1 MENHMSL
8 VIDAHNHI
16 GTRHGARQTGADL
29 VAKMDQ
35 AGVAKAVIFP
45 FVEGNFTN
53 EAVKVAFDEFP
64 NRLIPYCAV
73 NPWQPDAVDELR
85 RCVRDWGFK
94 GLKLHPTI
102 NGYHLADPGLV
113 NPLFEEAGDL
123 GVPIIVH
130 GASDLYNAPPEF
142 AEMARRFPR
151 VNLLMA
157 HMGFFWSVEQAI
169 AYAKEF
175 PNLYLETSRA
185 PIFEITTA
193 VRELG
198 PDKVIWGTDSPFV
211 DYEWEFKKM
220 VRCSADRAV
229 YERVVG
235 GNIAGILDITA

>member
-1 MENHMSL
+1 MSI

-16 GTRHGARQTGADL
+16 GTRHGATQTGADL
-29 VAKMDQ
+29 VAKMDGT
-35 AGVAKAVIFP
+35 GVAKAVIFP

-53 EAVKVAFDEFP
+53 DAVKTAYDQFP
-64 NRLIPYCAV
+64 ERLIPYCAV
-73 NPWQPDAVDELR
+73 NPWQPDAAAEVR

-123 GVPIIVH
+123 GIPIIVH

-151 VNLLMA
+151 VKLLMA
-157 HMGFFWSVEQAI
+157 HMGFFWAVDQAI
-169 AYAKEF
+169 AYAKEL

-185 PIFEITTA
+185 PIFEIATA
-193 VRELG
+193 VRALG
-198 PDKVIWGTDSPFV
+198 PGKVIWGTDSPFV
-211 DYEWEFKKM
+211 DYEWEFRKM
-220 VRCSADRAV
+220 ERCSPDKAV
-229 YERVVG
+229 YDLVVG
-235 GNIAGILDITA
+235 GTMAEILDIAA

>member
-1 MENHMSL
+1 MSI

-16 GTRHGARQTGADL
+16 GTRHGATQTGTDL
-29 VAKMDQ
+29 VAKMDKT
-35 AGVAKAVIFP
+35 GVAKAVIFP
-45 FVEGNFTN
+45 FTEGNFTN
-53 EAVKVAFDEFP
+53 DAVKTAYDQFP
-64 NRLIPYCAV
+64 DRLIPYCAV
-73 NPWQPDAVDELR
+73 NAWQPDAAAEVR

-102 NGYHLADPGLV
+102 NGFHLADPGLV

-123 GVPIIVH
+123 GIPIIVH

-151 VNLLMA
+151 VKLLMA
-157 HMGFFWSVEQAI
+157 HMGFFWAVDQAI
-169 AYAKEF
+169 AYAKEL

-198 PDKVIWGTDSPFV
+198 PNKVIWGTDSPFV

-220 VRCSADRAV
+220 ERCSPDKAV
-229 YERVVG
+229 YDLVVG
-235 GNIAGILDITA
+235 GTMAEILNIPA

>member
-1 MENHMSL
+1 MSI

-16 GTRHGARQTGADL
+16 GTRHGATQTGADL
-29 VAKMDQ
+29 VAKMDKT
-35 AGVAKAVIFP
+35 GVAKAVIFP
-45 FVEGNFTN
+45 FTEGNFTN
-53 EAVKVAFDEFP
+53 DAVKTAYDQFP
-64 NRLIPYCAV
+64 DRLIPYCAV
-73 NPWQPDAVDELR
+73 NAWQPDAAAEVR

-102 NGYHLADPGLV
+102 NGFHLADSGLV

-123 GVPIIVH
+123 GIPIIVH

-142 AEMARRFPR
+142 AEMARRFPK
-151 VNLLMA
+151 VKLLMA
-157 HMGFFWSVEQAI
+157 HMGFFWAVDQAI
-169 AYAKEF
+169 AYAKEL

-198 PDKVIWGTDSPFV
+198 PNKVIWGTDSPFV

-220 VRCSADRAV
+220 ERCSPDKAV
-229 YERVVG
+229 YDLVVG
-235 GNIAGILDITA
+235 GTMAEILHIPA

>member
-1 MENHMSL
+1 MSL

-16 GTRHGARQTGADL
+16 GTRPGAHQSGADL

-35 AGVAKAVIFP
+35 AGVGKAVIFP

-53 EAVKVAFDEFP
+53 DAVKVAYDEFP
-64 NRLIPYCAV
+64 TRLIPYCAV
-73 NPWQPDAVDELR
+73 NPWEADAVAEMR
-85 RCVRDWGFK
+85 RCVTSWGCK
-94 GLKLHPTI
+94 GLKLHPAL
-102 NGYHLADPGLV
+102 NGFHLSDPVLV
-113 NPLFEEAGDL
+113 NPLFEEAESL

-151 VNLLMA
+151 VKLLMA
-157 HMGFFWSVEQAI
+157 HMGFFWSVGQAI
-169 AYAKEF
+169 DYARGL

-185 PIFEITTA
+185 PIYEITSA

-198 PDKVIWGTDSPFV
+198 PGRVIWGTDSPFV

-220 VRCSADRAV
+220 ERCSPDRAV
-229 YERVVG
+229 YDLVVG
-235 GNIAGILDITA
+235 GTMAEILQIDAS